1 MDVLTRIWEDLI
13 SRIGGPMSLRL
24 FLQPAMALFLAFATV
39 SRTRARAAPPIFGRF
54 SQIRRLGVIF
64 CTKGGRRW
72 SKFFVMA
79 IVIDGIYQ
87 FIVCRW
93 FYPGEAIITALIL
106 AFVPYLLIRGPVNR
120 IARLWKYE
128 APTFERE
135 SLRK

>member
-13 SRIGGPMSLRL
+13 SRIGGRCRWCFFANLPGC
-24 FLQPAMALFLAFATV
+24 FFLAFATV